1 MIPAAGVPVLC
12 PAAALLLLL
21 LLLLTGRCTGV
32 AREAEE
38 GAVAVGLTALPKLLV
53 LARMGAFED
62 DDDDAA
68 AAAAAAAADE
78 EEEEEEEEEEDEPAG
93 TLLLLLRRCSC
104 KGNRG
109 ADAAAAAADED
120 EEGPRMC
127 MTNSFKLSKAF
138 WRMTTR
144 SISVVSPLGT
154 NTGRP
159 SI

>member
-53 LARMGAFED
+53 QARMRAFED
-62 DDDDAA
+62 AA
-68 AAAAAAAADE
+68 ADVAAAAADE
-78 EEEEEEEEEEDEPAG
+78 EEEEEEEEVKEEDEPAG

-109 ADAAAAAADED
+109 ADAAAAAAAAD
-120 EEGPRMC
+120 EEGPSVC
-127 MTNSFKLSKAF
+127 MANSFKLSKAF

>member
-21 LLLLTGRCTGV
+21 LLLLLMGRCTGV

-53 LARMGAFED
+53 QARMRAFED
-62 DDDDAA
+62 AA
-68 AAAAAAAADE
+68 ADVAAAAADE
-78 EEEEEEEEEEDEPAG
+78 EEEEEEEEKEEDEPAG

-109 ADAAAAAADED
+109 ADAAAAAAAAD
-120 EEGPRMC
+120 EEGPSVC
-127 MTNSFKLSKAF
+127 MANSFKLSKAF